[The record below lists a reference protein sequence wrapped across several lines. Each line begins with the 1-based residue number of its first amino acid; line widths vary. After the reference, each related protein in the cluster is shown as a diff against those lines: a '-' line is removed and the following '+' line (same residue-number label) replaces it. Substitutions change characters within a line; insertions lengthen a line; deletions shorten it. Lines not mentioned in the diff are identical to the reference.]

1 MEENQT
7 SLQEN
12 EQQPVTEPTPNEAQN
27 VDSVA
32 SNTEATPDT
41 PQADAQQPEPEPQPA
56 PEAQEPEAEEQVN
69 EQPTADDEPDA
80 ETTAEAEPEPDV
92 FVGKT
97 PNELDSLS
105 NTELLNYLKEVA
117 QITPVRRVRTAVDN
131 IRAQV
136 EKRFP
141 QAAPAETPA
150 EPQAEEPQAEEPQ
163 SEEPQAE
170 QTQAEQT
177 VAETTDTPAEPVAEA
192 PAAHEIS
199 PEEQAMRDMLAQ
211 YDAAVEAEKA
221 EARKQMEENANAKS
235 ALLEQMK
242 QVVTDTQ
249 TTNPSK
255 LLTTVKEIIAK
266 WKAIGHIPSN
276 RKQLNK
282 LFHSLTEDYFSKLN
296 IDRELRNLDM
306 RRNLTQKVSLCEQA
320 EALTTVDTTRNAFNQ
335 YQKLRDAWKAIG
347 PVPRAESDAIWERF
361 KAAGKIITDNFHK
374 SNDEAR
380 EQEKENY
387 KLKLAICEEVEAL
400 LATEMSQKDIEGL
413 AKKAKDFTEKWR
425 SIGFAPKSVNDEIY
439 KRFRQ
444 SIDKMFDMSRAL
456 HKELAERY
464 ENNLHLKEAL
474 CEKAEAVMNST
485 DWRQTSDFLIALQK
499 EWKEVGP
506 VSHRHSDAIWKR
518 FRKACDTFF
527 DNKQSQHQG
536 ELTQQTENLT
546 KKQAIIEE
554 LKAYQAPESEE
565 QHLEDLKDIVARWNA
580 IGLVPSSDK
589 GAVNKEFA
597 QLIGKQYDALHIDRA
612 EAELEQYRGK
622 LQAMAAEGGDR
633 LRKERQRMQTQV
645 RQAEQTIETLE
656 NNILFFAKSKTSDKI
671 VSEFNTKIAK
681 AREELEQLNKKMA
694 IANEVSK

>member
-12 EQQPVTEPTPNEAQN
+12 EQQPVTEPTPIEAQN

-41 PQADAQQPEPEPQPA
+41 PQADAQQPDPEPQQE

-69 EQPTADDEPDA
+69 VQPTADDEPDA
-80 ETTAEAEPEPDV
+80 ETTTEAEPESDT

-97 PNELDSLS
+97 PDELDAMSD
-105 NTELLNYLKEVA
+105 TELLNYLKEVA
-117 QITPVRRVRTAVDN
+117 QITPVRRVRAAVDN

-141 QAAPAETPA
+141 QDAPT
-150 EPQAEEPQAEEPQ
+150 EPQAEEPQTEASTEE
-163 SEEPQAE
+163 
-170 QTQAEQT
+170 T
-177 VAETTDTPAEPVAEA
+177 VAETTDTPAEPVADT
-192 PAAHEIS
+192 PAQREVS

-221 EARKQMEENANAKS
+221 EARKQMEQNANAKS

-255 LLTTVKEIIAK
+255 LLNTVKEIIAK

-306 RRNLTQKVSLCEQA
+306 RRNLAQKVSLCEQA
-320 EALTTVDTTRNAFNQ
+320 EALTNVDTTRNAFNQ

-400 LATEMSQKDIEGL
+400 LATEMSQKDVEGL

-536 ELTQQTENLT
+536 ELTQQSENLT

-671 VSEFNTKIAK
+671 VSEFNAKIAR

-694 IANEVSK
+694 IANEIGK

>member
-12 EQQPVTEPTPNEAQN
+12 EQQPVTEPTPIEAQN

-41 PQADAQQPEPEPQPA
+41 PQADAQQPDPEPQQE

-69 EQPTADDEPDA
+69 VQPTADDEPDA
-80 ETTAEAEPEPDV
+80 ETTTEAEPESDT

-97 PNELDSLS
+97 PDELDAMSD
-105 NTELLNYLKEVA
+105 TELLNYLKEVA
-117 QITPVRRVRTAVDN
+117 QITPVRRVRAAVDN

-141 QAAPAETPA
+141 QDAPT
-150 EPQAEEPQAEEPQ
+150 EPQAEEPQTEASTEE
-163 SEEPQAE
+163 
-170 QTQAEQT
+170 T
-177 VAETTDTPAEPVAEA
+177 VVETTDTPAEPVADT
-192 PAAHEIS
+192 PAQREVS

-221 EARKQMEENANAKS
+221 EARKQMEQNANAKS

-255 LLTTVKEIIAK
+255 LLNTVKEIIAK

-306 RRNLTQKVSLCEQA
+306 RRNLAQKVSLCEQA
-320 EALTTVDTTRNAFNQ
+320 EALTNVDTTRNAFNQ

-400 LATEMSQKDIEGL
+400 LATEMSQKDVEGL

-536 ELTQQTENLT
+536 ELTQQSENLT

-671 VSEFNTKIAK
+671 VSEFNAKIAR

-694 IANEVSK
+694 IANEIGK